1 MTQITLEVSDE
12 VDRIISDIADRNGV
26 TRGLAIGR
34 ALALLAIADEE
45 QTKGNSLAIVDAGFN
60 PLHRLVGIF

>member
-12 VDRIISDIADRNGV
+12 VDRIITDLANRNGL
-26 TRGLAIGR
+26 TRALTIGR
-34 ALALLAIADEE
+34 GLALLAVADEA
-45 QTKGNSLAIVDAGFN
+45 QVQGNSLAIVDAEMN

>member
-1 MTQITLEVSDE
+1 MTQITLEVGEE
-12 VDRIISDIADRNGV
+12 VDRIISDIADRNGLP
-26 TRGLAIGR
+26 RGLAIGR

-45 QTKGNSLAIVDAGFN
+45 QTKGNSLAIVDAEFN